1 MVKFARNASTPS
13 INKSESM
20 KYLLGP
26 GLCCTCL
33 CAVCGK
39 KVCFVCRPFFAKLI
53 VVRVVFCA
61 NFLSKQES
69 PKSYRHYIEL
79 LRNPLEKCQP
89 LMLTQQEISSCT
101 KYCNF

>member
-1 MVKFARNASTPS
+1 VVKFARNASTPS

-20 KYLLGP
+20 KYLFGCAALACAQLRQK
-26 GLCCTCL
+26 GLLCL
-33 CAVCGK
+33 YN
-39 KVCFVCRPFFAKLI
+39 RPFFAKLI

-61 NFLSKQES
+61 IFLSKQES